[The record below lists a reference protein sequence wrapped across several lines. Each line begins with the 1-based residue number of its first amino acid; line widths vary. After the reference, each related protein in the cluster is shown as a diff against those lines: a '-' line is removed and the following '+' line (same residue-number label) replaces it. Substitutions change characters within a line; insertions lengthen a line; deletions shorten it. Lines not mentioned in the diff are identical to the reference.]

1 MKDKRRNKLAMPMV
15 DSILGVRL
23 GLCCRDG
30 TSDNFQILPGLLARF
45 NQKQP

>member
-1 MKDKRRNKLAMPMV
+1 MKNKWLNKLAMPKV
-15 DSILGVRL
+15 ESILGVRF